1 MWRLCKLGLGHRGN
15 NSQSFLFAVFIWI
28 STFAF
33 FTSPGTFT
41 VIWNW
46 KFHSKI
52 VWLPIFRPIFL
63 VWFPLV
69 NSVQFRIF
77 SVSKIQNSY
86 EEILLA
92 VYSLKEQTIIVAKIV
107 FVVNPNLHDLLMWV
121 WTFLILIHYWHSLFN
136 CSSDSPVIRSQKKSQ
151 TLLESTIAC
160 MWLTILMFFFIID
173 IFSCWIPET
182 GYNFP
187 NEIYKDQSL
196 WLLRISFLLYIL
208 QPLLHS
214 SSTIQVQIFYVQGH
228 FFEMSSYF
236 MHLAGSYASERTIFI
251 IK

>member
-1 MWRLCKLGLGHRGN
+1 M
-15 NSQSFLFAVFIWI
+15 
-28 STFAF
+28 
-33 FTSPGTFT
+33 
-41 VIWNW
+41 IWNW

-187 NEIYKDQSL
+187 NEINKDQWL
-196 WLLRISFLLYIL
+196 WLLRISFLLYL
-208 QPLLHS
+208 LEPLLHS
-214 SSTIQVQIFYVQGH
+214 IVQFKYKYSMYKDIFSKWVHILCTWLAAMPQREPSS
-228 FFEMSSYF
+228 
-236 MHLAGSYASERTIFI
+236 L
-251 IK
+251 